1 MAQGSRAAASD
12 YNSIRTTIN
21 NLMGIGSTTTGYGQ
35 PISAIAVNAGAVITV
50 SQWTNLESDLKK
62 ARQHQTGV
70 SITNGTASGSLM
82 TQLQTV
88 TSSTVVS
95 ESIRLQYQ
103 NFVDA
108 INAPAERVKAAASQL
123 TAGVALTS
131 STRSSA
137 TNWGG
142 AGLSA
147 SITHNV
153 TITFSQYTSGSLT
166 VPAADVIRCFF
177 NAGGSI
183 QVTSSRTGAAAN
195 TKDTDW
201 TNMLSGFGTFTLGAN
216 ASSVSGTLNA
226 GGTVGSSI
234 GYFQL
239 TGVAQTVLNQSSSVT
254 KYAENRY
261 RINASVSANVIT
273 LAITWLDNDAGDQTG
288 LGGPVDEPVT
298 GTIASTVTYTRP
310 SGSNVDIPA
319 AAIAGVAGAIS
330 T

>member
-1 MAQGSRAAASD
+1 MAKGSRAAASD
-12 YNSIRTTIN
+12 YNSIRNTVF
-21 NLMGIGSTTTGYGQ
+21 NLMGVGAGTTGYGQ
-35 PISAIAVNAGAVITV
+35 PILSTTVSAGAVITV
-50 SQWTNLESDLKK
+50 SQWTNLASDLKK
-62 ARQHQTGV
+62 GRQHQTGV
-70 SITNGTASGSLM
+70 AVTNGTALGSLM

-103 NFVDA
+103 QFADS
-108 INAPAERVKAAASQL
+108 INVLTERTKAAGSQL
-123 TAGVALTS
+123 TPGVALTNT
-131 STRSSA
+131 TRSSG

-142 AGLSA
+142 AGLSS
-147 SITHNV
+147 SITHTV
-153 TITFSQYTSGSLT
+153 TITFNQYTSSGLT
-166 VPAADVIRCFF
+166 VTAANAIRCFF

-183 QVTSSRTGAAAN
+183 QVTSSRTGTAAN

-201 TNMLSGFGTFTLGAN
+201 SNMLSGMNTFTLSAN
-216 ASSVSGTLNA
+216 SSSINGTLNA

-239 TGVAQTVLNQSSSVT
+239 TGTPQTVLNQSSTVS

-288 LGGPVDEPVT
+288 EGPPVDEPVT
-298 GTIASTVTYTRP
+298 GTITSTVTYTRP
-310 SGSNVDIPA
+310 SGANVDIPA
-319 AAIAGVAGAIS
+319 AAVSGSATAIS
-330 T
+330 I

>member
-12 YNSIRTTIN
+12 YNSIRTVIF
-21 NLMGIGSTTTGYGQ
+21 NLMGVGSTTTGYGQ
-35 PISAIAVNAGAVITV
+35 PISANPVTAGSVITV
-50 SQWTNLESDLKK
+50 SQWTTLESDLKK

-70 SITNGTASGSLM
+70 AVTNGTAAGTLM

-88 TSSTVVS
+88 TPSTVVS
-95 ESIRLQYQ
+95 ESIRVQYQ
-103 NFVDA
+103 GFADG
-108 INAPAERVKAAASQL
+108 INALAERTKAAASQL
-123 TAGVALTS
+123 TPGVALTS
-131 STRSSA
+131 TTRSSG

-147 SITHNV
+147 SITHTV
-153 TITFSQYTSGSLT
+153 TITFNQYTSGSLT
-166 VPAADVIRCFF
+166 VTAANAIRCFF

-201 TNMLSGFGTFTLGAN
+201 TNMLSGFNTFTLSAN
-216 ASSVSGTLNA
+216 SSSINGTLNA
-226 GGTVGSSI
+226 GGTVGSSV

-239 TGVAQTVLNQSSSVT
+239 TSTPQTVLNQSSSVT

-261 RINASVSANVIT
+261 RINASVVANVLT

-288 LGGPVDEPVT
+288 LGPAVDEPVT

-319 AAIAGVAGAIS
+319 AAVSGSATAIS

>member
-1 MAQGSRAAASD
+1 MAQGQRAAASD
-12 YNSIRTTIN
+12 YNSIRTTIF
-21 NLMGIGSTTTGYGQ
+21 NLMGVGSTTTGYGQ
-35 PISAIAVNAGAVITV
+35 PISATAVSAGAVISV
-50 SQWTNLESDLKK
+50 SQWTTLESDLKK

-70 SITNGTASGSLM
+70 AVTNGTASGSLM

-103 NFVDA
+103 NFADG
-108 INAPAERVKAAASQL
+108 INALAERTKAAASQL
-123 TAGVALTS
+123 TPGVAITS
-131 STRSSA
+131 TTRSSG

-147 SITHNV
+147 SITHTV
-153 TITFSQYTSGSLT
+153 TITFNQYTSGSLT
-166 VPAADVIRCFF
+166 VTAANAIRCFF

-183 QVTSSRTGAAAN
+183 QVTSSRTGTAAN

-201 TNMLSGFGTFTLGAN
+201 TNMLSGFGTFTLSAN
-216 ASSVSGTLNA
+216 SSSISGTLNA

-239 TGVAQTVLNQSSSVT
+239 TSTPQTVLNQSSSVT

-261 RINASVSANVIT
+261 RINASVVANVIT

-288 LGGPVDEPVT
+288 LGPAQDEPVT

-319 AAIAGVAGAIS
+319 AAVSGSATAIS

>member
-12 YNSIRTTIN
+12 YNSIRTTIF
-21 NLMGIGSTTTGYGQ
+21 NLMGVGSTTTGYGQ
-35 PISAIAVNAGAVITV
+35 PISANAVSAGAVITV
-50 SQWTNLESDLKK
+50 SQWTTIESDLKK

-70 SITNGTASGSLM
+70 AVTNGTASGSLM

-88 TSSTVVS
+88 TPSTVVS

-103 NFVDA
+103 NFADG
-108 INAPAERVKAAASQL
+108 INALAERTKAAASQL
-123 TAGVALTS
+123 TPGVALTTT
-131 STRSSA
+131 TRSSG

-147 SITHNV
+147 SITHTV
-153 TITFSQYTSGSLT
+153 TITFNQYTSGSLT
-166 VPAADVIRCFF
+166 VSAANAIRCFF

-201 TNMLSGFGTFTLGAN
+201 TNMLSGFGTFTL
-216 ASSVSGTLNA
+216 SSNSSSINGTLNA

-239 TGVAQTVLNQSSSVT
+239 TGTPQTVLNQSSSVS

-261 RINASVSANVIT
+261 RINASVVANVIT

-288 LGGPVDEPVT
+288 SGAAVDEPVT

-310 SGSNVDIPA
+310 SGANVDIPA
-319 AAIAGVAGAIS
+319 AAVSGSATAIS